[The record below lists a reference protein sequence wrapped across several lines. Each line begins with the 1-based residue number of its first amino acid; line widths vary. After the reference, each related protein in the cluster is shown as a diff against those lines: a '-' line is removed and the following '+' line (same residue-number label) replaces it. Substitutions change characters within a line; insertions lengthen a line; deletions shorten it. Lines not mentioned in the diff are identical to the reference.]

1 MVVDSATK
9 IATVT
14 TFLELI
20 NLATPGVVAIV
31 GAIRRP
37 DGSLEALPEAK
48 ADFQAAIDGA
58 AEWNRQHGLTE

>member
-1 MVVDSATK
+1 MDAPTK

-14 TFLELI
+14 NILDLI
-20 NLATPGVVAIV
+20 NLATPGVVAII

-48 ADFQAAIDGA
+48 ADFQAAVDGA
-58 AEWNRQHGLTE
+58 AEWNAAHGIGES

>member
-1 MVVDSATK
+1 MDENTK

-14 TFLELI
+14 NILNLI

-37 DGSLEALPEAK
+37 NGSLEALPEAK
-48 ADFQAAIDGA
+48 ADFQAAVDGA
-58 AEWNRQHGLTE
+58 AAWRKEHGFTD

>member
-1 MVVDSATK
+1 MDPATK

-14 TFLELI
+14 GILNAI
-20 NLATPGVVAIV
+20 NLATPGVVEII

-48 ADFQAAIDGA
+48 KDFQAAVDNA
-58 AEWNRQHGLTE
+58 AEWNKQHGF

>member
-1 MVVDSATK
+1 MDSATK

-14 TFLELI
+14 NILELI
-20 NLATPGVVAIV
+20 NLATPGVVEII

-48 ADFQAAIDGA
+48 KDFQAAIDGA
-58 AEWNRQHGLTE
+58 AEWNRQHGFTE